1 MNATEQYR
9 FCGTA
14 KYVVPGGSY
23 IWETYSCLQ
32 KRKLDMNIAT
42 LLFPF
47 VESQNASHD
56 AGKSPLENEVRFCE
70 NTKRR

>member
-1 MNATEQYR
+1 
-9 FCGTA
+9 
-14 KYVVPGGSY
+14 
-23 IWETYSCLQ
+23 
-32 KRKLDMNIAT
+32 MNIAT

-47 VESQNASHD
+47 VESQNVSRD